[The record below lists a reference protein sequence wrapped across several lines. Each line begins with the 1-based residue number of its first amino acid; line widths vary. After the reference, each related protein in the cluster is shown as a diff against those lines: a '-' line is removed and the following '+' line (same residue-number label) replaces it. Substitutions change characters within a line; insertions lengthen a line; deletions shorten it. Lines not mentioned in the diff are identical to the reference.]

1 METKFVTV
9 VYAVNDEA
17 AFEGTRKEIMHSLSV
32 FDVDN
37 PPEFG
42 VCAIS
47 MGDELRR
54 LDMIGRALDSSNVQ
68 LAQTLVSVEKLP
80 DDTGRNEEGM
90 VFYA

>member
-17 AFEGTRKEIMHSLSV
+17 ALEGTRKEIMHSLSA
-32 FDVDN
+32 FDVDS

-54 LDMIGRALDSSNVQ
+54 LDMIGMALDSSNVP

-80 DDTGRNEEGM
+80 DDTGRNDEGM

>member
-1 METKFVTV
+1 METKFITV

-17 AFEGTRKEIMHSLSV
+17 AFEGTRKEIMHSLSA

-54 LDMIGRALDSSNVQ
+54 LDMIGRALDSSNVP
-68 LAQTLVSVEKLP
+68 LAQKLVSVEKLP
-80 DDTGRNEEGM
+80 DDTGRNDEGM